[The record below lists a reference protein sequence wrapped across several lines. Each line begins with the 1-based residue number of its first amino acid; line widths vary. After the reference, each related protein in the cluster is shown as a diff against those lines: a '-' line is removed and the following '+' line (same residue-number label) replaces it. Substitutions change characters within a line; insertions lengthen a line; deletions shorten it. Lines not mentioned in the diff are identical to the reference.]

1 MLNEN
6 ICQISW
12 NASGEKLAV
21 ATSLSGVISI
31 KLYDENNLT
40 NYLFSGKLKIMVVSK
55 FVSKSAKKP
64 SIQKN
69 WRDNFKV
76 WNNTTTLFFLVG

>member
-40 NYLFSGKLKIMVVSK
+40 NYLF
-55 FVSKSAKKP
+55 F
-64 SIQKN
+64 
-69 WRDNFKV
+69 WKV
-76 WNNTTTLFFLVG
+76 ENYGGLQVCLQVGEEAFHSEELAWQF